1 MAIIKLHHAFTDYNM
16 HNNKQSNLVAKLE
29 NELNSLSKSE
39 KKVGVIVLETP
50 EDCIRLSI
58 AALAKIADVSE
69 PTVNRFCRTLG
80 CTGYPDFKLQLAQS
94 IATGTAFISEIVK
107 PEDELVTFSQK
118 IFNASSQAILK
129 AADQIDLNCM
139 DQAIEAMHNSNRIDF
154 YGLGGSGPVA
164 KDAVHKFF
172 RLGTPVSEQTD
183 ILMQRMAAATASKG
197 DVIVFISNT
206 GRTISIVECAQIAR
220 EAGATVIS
228 LTHKDSPLAKYT
240 DIVLHTHTNENTDIF
255 TPMTSRLVHLTILD
269 ILATGVI
276 KKKGK
281 EIQKQLAKIK
291 ESLSQTRYSF

>member
-1 MAIIKLHHAFTDYNM
+1 M
-16 HNNKQSNLVAKLE
+16 HNNLVAKLE
-29 NELNSLSKSE
+29 NALKDLSKSE
-39 KKVGVIVLETP
+39 KKVGEIVLQAP

-58 AALAKIADVSE
+58 AALAKHANVSE

-80 CTGYPDFKLQLAQS
+80 CSGYPDFKLQLAQS

-107 PEDELVTFSQK
+107 PEDELETYSQK
-118 IFNASSQAILK
+118 IFNASSQAITQ
-129 AADQIDLNCM
+129 AAHQIDFNCM
-139 DQAIEAMHNSNRIDF
+139 AKAIEALHLANRIDF

-183 ILMQRMAAATASKG
+183 TLMQRMAAATASKG

-206 GRTISIVECAQIAR
+206 GRTISIVECAQIAH

-240 DIVLHTHTNENTDIF
+240 DIVLHTNVNENTDIF

-281 EIQKQLAKIK
+281 NLQIQLAKIK
-291 ESLSQTRYSF
+291 ESLSHTRY